1 MRFILDTTHTISCQ
15 VSDTI
20 FFFFFFYN
28 DFFAFAILVSHSHFW
43 LFLVTFVGISR
54 KNCHFSMI
62 SSFQMK
68 LWNTRNPMVP
78 VPSKAMA
85 HKSHN
90 FHLKLEI
97 WKWKLNSND
106 LCQTLLFSGEVEV
119 ITSDFWLL
127 IFGLFQ
133 HVICLEY
140 SKFYEKSSGAIR
152 FDIGSAKLKLFN
164 KTCLFWNMESYSS
177 IFVLMKFD
185 EK

>member
-1 MRFILDTTHTISCQ
+1 
-15 VSDTI
+15 
-20 FFFFFFYN
+20 
-28 DFFAFAILVSHSHFW
+28 
-43 LFLVTFVGISR
+43 
-54 KNCHFSMI
+54 MI

-85 HKSHN
+85 PKSHN

-133 HVICLEY
+133 HVVCLKY
-140 SKFYEKSSGAIR
+140 SKFYEEFKSTIR
-152 FDIGSAKLKLFN
+152 FHIGSAKLKLFN

-177 IFVLMKFD
+177 TDNSFSSTPSWASTSSNLTVTSLIFINEWMNVYSLIPYSIFKCIFVMDFSKSKDLLILNFENWNS